1 MSNKYTR
8 VIEKVG
14 DYEEDIAV
22 YEDWGYVAYEMPDK
36 VVLMVHKN
44 APEDIKTSAL
54 KAQSGDHTA
63 YLNAIRDST
72 AWEYKVETLENK
84 PTSNKLKDIE
94 NACNKQ
100 GKSGWELTSV
110 VYNPSLAEYIL
121 FFKKCVENW

>member
-8 VIEKVG
+8 IIERVG
-14 DYEEDIAV
+14 DYTDEVVDCEEM
-22 YEDWGYVAYEMPDK
+22 GYTAYELPSN

-121 FFKKCVENW
+121 FFKKCVE

>member
-54 KAQSGDHTA
+54 KAQSGDH
-63 YLNAIRDST
+63 NAFLHATRDTT
-72 AWEYKVETLENK
+72 AWEYKVETIRDTPVKSTKLTELEQ
-84 PTSNKLKDIE
+84 T
-94 NACNKQ
+94 CNKQ
-100 GKSGWELTSV
+100 GKEGWELSSV
-110 VYNPSLAEYIL
+110 VYNPSLAEYTL
-121 FFKKCVENW
+121 FFKKCVD